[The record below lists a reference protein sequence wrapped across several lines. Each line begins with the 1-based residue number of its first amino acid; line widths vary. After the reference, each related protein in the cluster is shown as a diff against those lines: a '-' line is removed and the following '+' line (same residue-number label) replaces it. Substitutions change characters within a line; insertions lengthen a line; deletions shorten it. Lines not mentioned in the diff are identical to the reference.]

1 MKFSTKEDIDAPIAV
16 VWDMITEVEAFERAA
31 MRRGAEVQ
39 RADGKT
45 ETGIGMSWKTRFA
58 MRGKERAV
66 DIVIERFDPP
76 NELFLVYASTSLTGS
91 MRVELMSLSPT
102 RTRMM
107 VGLEIRAL
115 NLSARLLIQ
124 SLKLTKSSLT
134 KRYKLK
140 VAEFCNGLEERFE
153 SMG

>member
-1 MKFSTKEDIDAPIAV
+1 MKFSTKEDIDAPIEN

-39 RADGKT
+39 RTDSKT
-45 ETGIGMSWKTRFA
+45 DTGVGMSWHTRFA
-58 MRGKERAV
+58 MRGREREV

-76 NELFLVYASTSLTGS
+76 NELFLVYASASLTGS

-107 VGLEIRAL
+107 VGFEMRPL

-134 KRYKLK
+134 KRYKLR
-140 VAEFCNGLEERFE
+140 VAEFCKGLEERFE
-153 SMG
+153 SLG